1 MKPDKGRI
9 TAFYVL
15 KRVLILGG
23 YSNISLDEE
32 IKKNNLLPE
41 DKKLAAKICYGVLER
56 KITLEIILER
66 FANRKPKP
74 EIEIIILMGIYQA
87 LFLDNI
93 PNHAV
98 VNSSVELAKTFSK
111 NKAQAGF
118 VNAILHSVLREPKE
132 NLLSFAFETETGKY
146 SISKEM
152 LSIIKNSLGEKTDLF
167 LNESFGR
174 PPIYIKVNTLKTSTE
189 NLVETLKSE
198 NIEAEYIEGFENALK
213 ISGKLDIAKTES
225 YKNGLFFVQDL
236 SSQFAINALEIAPED
251 TVFDLCAA
259 PGGKSFSAAM
269 SLKGGK
275 ITSFD
280 IHGHKVELIK
290 KSALRLGISNLD
302 AEVKNALD
310 VSGRENSA
318 DKIICDVPC
327 SGSGVLRRKP
337 EIRYK
342 NENLKDIYRLQFEIL
357 SAAAKMVRPGGKILY
372 STCSVN
378 KKENEDIVK
387 SFLMG
392 NLEFKALKYYGIYDK
407 IIRSSDFGTT
417 ILPEHFGGDGFFFCV
432 LERKNK

>member
-9 TAFYVL
+9 TAFNVL

-56 KITLEIILER
+56 KTTLEIILDR
-66 FANRKPKP
+66 FVSRNPKP
-74 EIEIIILMGIYQA
+74 EIKIILLMGIYQA

-98 VNSSVELAKTFSK
+98 VSSSVELAKTFSK

-198 NIEAEYIEGFENALK
+198 NVEAEHIEGFENALK

-251 TVFDLCAA
+251 TIFDLCAA
-259 PGGKSFSAAM
+259 PGGKSFSASM
-269 SLKGGK
+269 YLKSGK
-275 ITSFD
+275 IKSFD
-280 IHGHKVELIK
+280 IYKHKVELIK
-290 KSALRLGISNLD
+290 KSALRLGIENLE

-372 STCSVN
+372 STCSVS

>member
-9 TAFYVL
+9 TAFNVL
-15 KRVLILGG
+15 KRVLTRGG

-32 IKKNNLLPE
+32 IKKNNLSPE
-41 DKKLAAKICYGVLER
+41 DKKFAAKICYGVLER
-56 KITLEIILER
+56 KITLEIILSK
-66 FANRKPKP
+66 FANRNPKP
-74 EIEIIILMGIYQA
+74 EIKIILLMGIYQA

-98 VNSSVELAKTFSK
+98 VNTSVELTKTFSK

-118 VNAILHSVLREPKE
+118 VNAILHNVLREEKE
-132 NLLSFAFETETGKY
+132 NLISFAFKTEEGKY
-146 SISKEM
+146 SVSKEM
-152 LSIIKNSLGEKTDLF
+152 LSIIKNSLGEKADSF
-167 LNESFGR
+167 LSESFER
-174 PPIYIKVNTLKTSTE
+174 PPVYIRVNTIKTS
-189 NLVETLKSE
+189 VEDLIEILMGEGIESE
-198 NIEAEYIEGFENALK
+198 KINGFENALK
-213 ISGKLDIAKTES
+213 ISGNLDIAKTKA

-236 SSQFAINALEIAPED
+236 SSQFAINALGISPDD

-269 SLKGGK
+269 CLKGGK

-280 IHGHKVELIK
+280 IHEHKVELIK

-302 AEVKNALD
+302 AEIKNALD
-310 VSGRENSA
+310 ISGRENAA

-342 NENLKDIYRLQFEIL
+342 NENFKDIYRLQLEIL
-357 SAAAKMVRPGGKILY
+357 SAASKMVKVGGKILY

-378 KKENEDIVK
+378 RKENEEVVK

-392 NLEFKALKYYGIYDK
+392 NEGFKALKYDGVYGKMIG
-407 IIRSSDFGTT
+407 SSEFGTT
-417 ILPEHFGGDGFFFCV
+417 ILPKHFGGDGFFFSV
-432 LERKNK
+432 LERKI

>member
-15 KRVLILGG
+15 KRVLISGG

-56 KITLEIILER
+56 KTTLEIILDR
-66 FANRKPKP
+66 FVSRNPKP
-74 EIEIIILMGIYQA
+74 EIKIILLMGIYQA

-118 VNAILHSVLREPKE
+118 VNAILHSVLREEKE
-132 NLLSFAFETETGKY
+132 NLLSFAFKTEEGKY
-146 SISKEM
+146 SVSKAM
-152 LSIIKNSLGEKTDLF
+152 LSIIKNSLGEKTD
-167 LNESFGR
+167 SFFSGSFER
-174 PPIYIKVNTLKTSTE
+174 PPIYIRVNTLKVSLEDLIEILTGE
-189 NLVETLKSE
+189 G
-198 NIEAEYIEGFENALK
+198 IEAEKIEGFENSLK
-213 ISGKLDIAKTES
+213 IKGNLDIAKTES

-236 SSQFAINALEIAPED
+236 SSQFAINALGVSPED

-302 AEVKNALD
+302 AEIKNALD
-310 VSGRENSA
+310 ISGRENAA

-342 NENLKDIYRLQFEIL
+342 NENFKDVYRLQFDIL
-357 SAAAKMVRPGGKILY
+357 SAASKMVKVGGKILY

-387 SFLMG
+387 SFLMA
-392 NLEFKALKYYGIYDK
+392 NSEFKALKYYGIYDK
-407 IIRSSDFGTT
+407 IVRSSDFGTT
-417 ILPEHFGGDGFFFCV
+417 ILPEHFDGDGFFFCV
-432 LERKNK
+432 LERKI